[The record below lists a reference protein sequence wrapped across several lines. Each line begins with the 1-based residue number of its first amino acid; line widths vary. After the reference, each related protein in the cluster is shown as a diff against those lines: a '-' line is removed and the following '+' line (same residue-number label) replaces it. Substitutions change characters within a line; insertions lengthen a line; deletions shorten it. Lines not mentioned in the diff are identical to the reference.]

1 MSVLAPGE
9 RTDSH
14 SVQNHEIYFLPPPPF
29 LNKRDTLKQ
38 HGAGAGGTRN
48 ISGTSKFHVDLEQ
61 ELADLHGKDAALLF
75 SSCFVANDSTLFT
88 LARMMPGK
96 EACEGCLRG
105 FRVA

>member
-1 MSVLAPGE
+1 M
-9 RTDSH
+9 
-14 SVQNHEIYFLPPPPF
+14 
-29 LNKRDTLKQ
+29 KQ

-48 ISGTSKFHVDLEQ
+48 ISGTSKFHVDLER

-96 EACEGCLRG
+96 GPVQEPGT
-105 FRVA
+105 VAPSFPSPWSAAVQKRYTGNARDKQLVF